1 MSEKNEQDYN
11 PEFEE
16 PIEIPSEELES
27 MGKMTSGADGETAL
41 EEIPSIVERLEESQP
56 VQEIGGVGEQEEGLP
71 VSEEQPETKIPTESK
86 ARAFFRKFIRWTAGI
101 LIIFGL
107 GVITGI
113 FTLYRPA
120 VRESQQKAA
129 QFSQEIQ
136 SAEGQIADLNAQ
148 ISDLNSTISGLE
160 TYKGKNEELLVEKSN
175 LELHI
180 AILNARL
187 DVSNALI
194 ALNQD
199 DPAQAQVILQMTSD
213 NLDQITS
220 YLPNDQKGVVTDLKT
235 RLGLVLDAIST
246 DPGTA
251 QTDLDIIGSKLL
263 QLEDS
268 LLSD

>member
-16 PIEIPSEELES
+16 PIEIPAEETES
-27 MGKMTSGADGETAL
+27 MGKMISEAEGDAIP
-41 EEIPSIVERLEESQP
+41 EEVLSTEESIEESQP
-56 VQEIGGVGEQEEGLP
+56 VQEIEQAVEGEEGLP
-71 VSEEQPETKIPTESK
+71 SGEPQLEGKVPSESK
-86 ARAFFRKFIRWTAGI
+86 ARAFFRKFIRWTAGL

-113 FTLYRPA
+113 FTLYRPT

-129 QFSQEIQ
+129 QYSQEIQ
-136 SAEGQIADLNAQ
+136 SAEGQITDLNAQ

-160 TYKGKNEELLVEKSN
+160 TYKGKNEELLVEKRN

-180 AILNARL
+180 AILNVRL
-187 DVSNALI
+187 DVSNALVAI
-194 ALNQD
+194 NQD
-199 DPAQAQVILQMTSD
+199 DPAQAQVILKMTSD
-213 NLDQITS
+213 NLDQISS
-220 YLPNDQKGVVTDLKT
+220 YLPNEQKDVVVDLKT

-246 DPGTA
+246 DPDTA
-251 QTDLDIIGSKLL
+251 QTDLVIIGSKLL

-268 LLSD
+268 LLSE